1 MPRRRNQSPDAPSS
15 GKDSTEKVPKDNDV
29 QLRWRENTL
38 FELQNMFSV
47 NDAVEKLF
55 VLSGIEQGQTE
66 SQAIPDSRPSK
77 SSLENQKPNYQHGI
91 SNAGREAHK
100 VDSQFKGIQ
109 AGASSDNSSSSVI
122 KSSFTQTSKGKIALL
137 SQYSTSD
144 SHHQGEVPRS
154 LPHYKPTSGVSYGAD
169 RTVSPEGVLLHVGT
183 DNTSSVTSSGLPD
196 FPDYVALQFNTLTN
210 QANTPYAELLS
221 SQKPTI
227 HQRDMQSEDLEP
239 PAGPDHCEHSKPK
252 TINLPIHD
260 QELKGN
266 LESYNKQVISG
277 SSSTEQT
284 KKIPLGCSEKKP
296 LDFEFSRK
304 EQQVE
309 SSSTTDRSDNTNPR
323 VSCNEGQRTSN
334 DHNCNYNHLNFYQ
347 NTSKTSLKHNDDTPQ
362 LQHRTNTVQQL
373 QLHHNENS
381 KSKETMSQPPAIQRQ
396 IYPYLRPQG
405 FSQTSNVSQQRFPI
419 MPVVPAVWH
428 PGLLTQRFPGHVPT
442 QYLQGPLSTNPC
454 FSFGESSKGVMV
466 LCSQQMTTFIEISD
480 INLMLAPLERH
491 MSGINPEA
499 VKYGYHIKIVEP
511 NTPWKWDVKELVRR
525 NQHGVT
531 YAAITRMKERYEH
544 NLSVETLKK
553 SERHTDARKTE
564 DELET
569 KKVIDIKS
577 YSGGPRSQTSSIQTG
592 SADLITSPTE
602 GCRVSSGKRTASK
615 QEKSGNISSPKVT
628 ECANTPSVG
637 DGIHGHMG
645 LSTRGFDRPEETDC
659 KSKTGGSK
667 KSECNS
673 KIRGIDNGEFG
684 EGAHALISSFSPKPQ
699 RAPRMR
705 IKRSP
710 NTQQSVTTKLSSLDY
725 KGDKSDKL
733 RGTFTSHENHEIIH
747 EIEKS
752 REGISP
758 KKLGAV
764 SCVEKLSALASL
776 AYTRTSPPPD
786 HLDGTLEKS
795 RPGVETVE
803 ESRSSPSPF
812 LDSSFISQT
821 SPEEN
826 GHHFQC
832 VDEEQEND
840 ERACETCTGEASKEV
855 HITSM
860 VNCDEYLESGKSL
873 PLKNILDGDA
883 ILRGENDAQIG
894 EPSES
899 KYFPTPPPLSEILA
913 SASRTRSKS
922 RPKSTSEPLQLVTD
936 NASPLQENGNHLYS
950 EPNLTEKALEHEVC
964 DGNPDP
970 KDRTFDEDVST
981 SKQSQS
987 NLPYLLNPLQPSSSE
1002 NSQNQRHAGLEFL
1015 KTCFPDVDC
1024 DLMNAILTA
1033 KGGDL
1038 TKVVDELLMRSKAP
1052 SAELSTFP
1060 ADSLYFASQQEI
1072 FDSPSRVAQKSSSP
1086 TEETVNA
1093 ASAPQTQSNVG
1104 GENNK
1109 LAGELSSQMYLAP
1122 KVSSQA
1128 QSPRSNTTFQLTLE
1142 PAVALHLIELFGPFA
1157 GVDFQD
1163 NISREDLV
1171 IAVDCSLARQLYKKW
1186 EHTIQTRKG
1195 IPVAGLG
1202 CKQRAKGKPTV
1213 NNQLDRDQIPD
1224 IQQSTPRFPTEPQA
1238 TGTLREIMDEQLA
1251 VELSRNLPNVTEQ
1264 DMATK
1269 LKKQKLFEMFPGVD
1283 PVALEEVFQANGFE
1297 LAPSVEAVKAS
1308 CNLSG
1313 QDAPTTVIASG
1324 FSGRFVDKKATKEER
1339 AEDWSWLDLDV
1350 PSRPNS
1356 DVSSFQT
1363 LEDPSYLDY
1372 RAEAFQ
1378 HYNLRDECFKK
1389 AALAFSKKQGQLAQF
1404 YAQQGH
1410 LHTEKIKEA
1419 NARAAALILDQKNEL
1434 TDDNT
1439 IDLHGLHVTE
1449 AIEALENMLSE
1460 RIDSCSSL
1468 ARKGCKFLNVVT
1480 GRGNHSRGGKAR
1492 IKPAIIEY
1500 LKKHNYRFTEP
1511 HPGLVKVFL

>member
-38 FELQNMFSV
+38 FELQNMFSGSIDPGVVQLVLSESDYNV

-454 FSFGESSKGVMV
+454 FSFGAPCMAAVTRPVRHGFGVRGSMSPPTKQKVLILMRGLPGSGKTFLAQKLKGRDGVVLSTDDYFYRNQRYKFDASSLGEAHEWNQSRAKTAME
-466 LCSQQMTTFIEISD
+466 SQQSPLIIDNTNTQSWEMKPYIS
-480 INLMLAPLERH
+480 M
-491 MSGINPEA
+491 A

-569 KKVIDIKS
+569 KK
-577 YSGGPRSQTSSIQTG
+577 
-592 SADLITSPTE
+592 
-602 GCRVSSGKRTASK
+602 
-615 QEKSGNISSPKVT
+615 
-628 ECANTPSVG
+628 
-637 DGIHGHMG
+637 
-645 LSTRGFDRPEETDC
+645 
-659 KSKTGGSK
+659 
-667 KSECNS
+667 
-673 KIRGIDNGEFG
+673 
-684 EGAHALISSFSPKPQ
+684 
-699 RAPRMR
+699 
-705 IKRSP
+705 
-710 NTQQSVTTKLSSLDY
+710 
-725 KGDKSDKL
+725 
-733 RGTFTSHENHEIIH
+733 
-747 EIEKS
+747 
-752 REGISP
+752 
-758 KKLGAV
+758 
-764 SCVEKLSALASL
+764 
-776 AYTRTSPPPD
+776 
-786 HLDGTLEKS
+786 
-795 RPGVETVE
+795 
-803 ESRSSPSPF
+803 
-812 LDSSFISQT
+812 
-821 SPEEN
+821 
-826 GHHFQC
+826 C

>member
-38 FELQNMFSV
+38 FELQNMFSGSIDPGVVQLVLSESDYNV

-77 SSLENQKPNYQHGI
+77 SPLENQKPNYQHGI
-91 SNAGREAHK
+91 SNAGRVAHK

-109 AGASSDNSSSSVI
+109 AGASSDNSSLSVI

-137 SQYSTSD
+137 SQNSTSD
-144 SHHQGEVPRS
+144 GHHQGEVPRS

-210 QANTPYAELLS
+210 PANTPYAELLS

-309 SSSTTDRSDNTNPR
+309 SSSATDRSDNTNPR

-373 QLHHNENS
+373 QLHHNEKS

-454 FSFGESSKGVMV
+454 FSFGAPHMAAVTRPVRHGFGVRGSMSPPTKQKVLILMRGLPGSGKTFLAQKLKGRDGVVLSTDDYFYRNQRYKFDASSLGEAHEWNQSRAKTAME
-466 LCSQQMTTFIEISD
+466 SQQSPLIIDNTNTQSWEMKPYIS
-480 INLMLAPLERH
+480 M
-491 MSGINPEA
+491 A

-569 KKVIDIKS
+569 KK
-577 YSGGPRSQTSSIQTG
+577 
-592 SADLITSPTE
+592 
-602 GCRVSSGKRTASK
+602 
-615 QEKSGNISSPKVT
+615 
-628 ECANTPSVG
+628 
-637 DGIHGHMG
+637 
-645 LSTRGFDRPEETDC
+645 
-659 KSKTGGSK
+659 
-667 KSECNS
+667 
-673 KIRGIDNGEFG
+673 
-684 EGAHALISSFSPKPQ
+684 
-699 RAPRMR
+699 
-705 IKRSP
+705 
-710 NTQQSVTTKLSSLDY
+710 
-725 KGDKSDKL
+725 
-733 RGTFTSHENHEIIH
+733 
-747 EIEKS
+747 
-752 REGISP
+752 
-758 KKLGAV
+758 
-764 SCVEKLSALASL
+764 
-776 AYTRTSPPPD
+776 
-786 HLDGTLEKS
+786 
-795 RPGVETVE
+795 
-803 ESRSSPSPF
+803 
-812 LDSSFISQT
+812 
-821 SPEEN
+821 
-826 GHHFQC
+826 C

-922 RPKSTSEPLQLVTD
+922 RSKSTSEPLQLVTD
-936 NASPLQENGNHLYS
+936 NANPLQENGNHLYS

-1109 LAGELSSQMYLAP
+1109 LPGELSSQMYLAP

-1202 CKQRAKGKPTV
+1202 CKQRAKGKPTI

-1264 DMATK
+1264 DIATK

-1324 FSGRFVDKKATKEER
+1324 FSGRFVDKKATKEVQLIICYMWYPDYELSRLLSRFSFCQER